1 MHYFP
6 HFPSFCLDLSLSHF
20 TEWLSKMC
28 IYPPTALYTLTCI
41 LEDTEKIASN
51 PAKWA
56 VLETSFRNARTRI
69 AQSIESQQNKLES
82 VRKIQGLKD
91 QRPSSDIN
99 SKKLEAEPKS
109 GSWIKQRRGVK
120 QEQVRNLTATHL

>member
-1 MHYFP
+1 
-6 HFPSFCLDLSLSHF
+6 
-20 TEWLSKMC
+20 MC
-28 IYPPTALYTLTCI
+28 TYPPTALYTLTCI

-69 AQSIESQQNKLES
+69 AQSIESQPNKLES

-109 GSWIKQRRGVK
+109 GS
-120 QEQVRNLTATHL
+120 

>member
-6 HFPSFCLDLSLSHF
+6 HFPSFCLDLSLSHV

-28 IYPPTALYTLTCI
+28 TYPPTALYTLTCA

-56 VLETSFRNARTRI
+56 VLATSFRNARTRI

-91 QRPSSDIN
+91 QRSSSDIN
-99 SKKLEAEPKS
+99 SEKLEAEPKS
-109 GSWIKQRRGVK
+109 GSWIKQRGGVK